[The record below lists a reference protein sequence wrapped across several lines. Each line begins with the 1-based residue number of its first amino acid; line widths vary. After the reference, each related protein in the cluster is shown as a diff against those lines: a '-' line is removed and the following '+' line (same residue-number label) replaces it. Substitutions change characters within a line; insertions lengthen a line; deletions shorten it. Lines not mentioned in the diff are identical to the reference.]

1 MRYAGRMDPAPRSVE
16 FLEEA
21 GIERPV
27 ELPLPGEGALPDA
40 KRLSDEQ
47 LEALLIHLEVPIPF
61 KARIPLPVLGY
72 AAIFHGLERRLRR
85 ARHLAPR
92 QKPVER
98 LPLFRWR
105 EERARAQAKAVRRRR
120 RLENRTARGGAR
132 DASSEAD
139 ARASMLRGAI
149 GRSG

>member
-1 MRYAGRMDPAPRSVE
+1 MDPAPRSVE
-16 FLEEA
+16 FFEEA

-47 LEALLIHLEVPIPF
+47 LEALMIHLEVPIPF
-61 KARIPLPVLGY
+61 KARIPLPLLGY

-105 EERARAQAKAVRRRR
+105 EERAKARAKAVRRRR
-120 RLENRTARGGAR
+120 RLGNRNARDGMR

-139 ARASMLRGAI
+139 ARAPMLRGAI

>member
-1 MRYAGRMDPAPRSVE
+1 MDPVPRSIE
-16 FLEEA
+16 SFEDEA

-27 ELPLPGEGALPDA
+27 ELPLPGEGALPDG

-47 LEALLIHLEVPIPF
+47 FEALLIHLEVPIPF
-61 KARIPLPVLGY
+61 KARIPLPLLGY
-72 AAIFHGLERRLRR
+72 AAIFHGIERRLRR

-105 EERARAQAKAVRRRR
+105 EERAKARAKAVRRRQR
-120 RLENRTARGGAR
+120 WVSRSVRDGAQSSFRGADAGAPTARV
-132 DASSEAD
+132 AS
-139 ARASMLRGAI
+139 